1 MIFDLSKPIDIK
13 NFKLKT
19 ESLIEAKKVV
29 ELKEKRLKRSLKHN
43 AYLHV
48 CITLFAIEFGY
59 SLEEAKTLLKRE
71 GGLIYQKNGKSFL
84 KQTRSMDSKELSD
97 FIEWI
102 RNYSG
107 KNGLY
112 IPDAEEYL
120 QHQIEID
127 KTINQ
132 FKNQL

>member
-13 NFKLKT
+13 KFKLKV
-19 ESLIEAKKVV
+19 ESFIESEYIVD
-29 ELKEKRLKRSLKHN
+29 LKIKRLKRSLRHN

-59 SLEEAKTLLKRE
+59 SLNEAKTLLKRE
-71 GGLIYQKNGKSFL
+71 GNLIYHKNGKSFL
-84 KQTRSMDSKELSD
+84 KQTRSMDSKELTD

-107 KNGLY
+107 KNGIY
-112 IPDAEEYL
+112 IPTSKEYL

-132 FKNQL
+132 YKNQL